1 MKIFVVLFNV
11 FILLCLVGKVNV
23 VNADP
28 YWDRQ
33 YYPSIAMHNEIETEQ
48 FLIDSM
54 EKRTLGPVRPW
65 NALSWGVRY
74 SLSSGVSMQT
84 LVLVLLLPALGT
96 LVTFCRY
103 ILGLPTLGMIMP
115 LALAA
120 SLLST
125 GLIWGIG
132 LMVAILLASIGGKYL
147 LKHVRIMY
155 FAKMSMSLLLV
166 SMMVLGI
173 MTLGSLVYI
182 KNSDQLTFLPVLVLI
197 IISERLTALGLNKT
211 LSATLNISLI
221 NLVIALIGFFILA
234 SVSVQRF
241 VLLYPEAI
249 LALIPIN
256 IVLGRYFGLRM
267 TELFRFK
274 RLISK
279 YASK

>member
-1 MKIFVVLFNV
+1 MKFFAVLITLIV
-11 FILLCLVGKVNV
+11 FWGLVPSINDVS
-23 VNADP
+23 AYTD
-28 YWDRQ
+28 WDRQ
-33 YYPSIAMHNEIETEQ
+33 YFPSIAMHNEIETEK

-54 EKRTLGPVRPW
+54 DKRALGPIRPW

-84 LVLVLLLPALGT
+84 LILVLLLPVLGT
-96 LVTFCRY
+96 LVTFYRY
-103 ILGLPTLGMIMP
+103 ILGLPTLGMILP
-115 LALAA
+115 LALSAT
-120 SLLST
+120 LLST
-125 GLIWGIG
+125 GLIWGAG
-132 LMVAILLASIGGKYL
+132 LMIAILIASIGGNYL

-166 SMMVLGI
+166 SIMVLGV

-182 KNSDQLTFLPVLVLI
+182 NDSNQLTFLPVLVLI
-197 IISERLTALGLNKT
+197 IISEKLTALGLNKT
-211 LSATLNISLI
+211 LSATLYISLI
-221 NLVIALIGFFILA
+221 NLIIAISGFFIL
-234 SVSVQRF
+234 SSISIQRF
-241 VLLYPEAI
+241 VLLYPEVI

-256 IVLGRYFGLRM
+256 VMLGRYFGLRM